1 MEKIYMEKNN
11 NNKESFWKKLFKS
24 NTSVVLS
31 FTLAIVSILSLVA
44 VGFNQVSFAVPDIT
58 SNLQAPFVTKDVDN
72 STDRI
77 IGLNNNF
84 PVTAFYTS
92 SNIPVFCLEYN
103 IEFKGGSTYQDGGEV
118 TDYGLLYLT
127 ANLYPNKKLKDAS
140 GNELD
145 YRAQTWITQTA
156 IWVYLKKAGDTQNSQ
171 LTDEKINQIQGETSL
186 GKWDPTGGLET
197 TKYYESDKPIYSTF
211 GITSLINTALANRS
225 KPNKSMAITKSTD
238 AISLT
243 ADGKYYQTGLF
254 TVTGSVSAEALGT
267 YKGYSLSLN
276 GAPNGTII
284 VGENGSTV
292 DDLNN
297 ISPSTKF
304 YVRIPKDK
312 VTEEK
317 QTITVNV
324 NGKFNSYEGRK
335 FVSPGDQTITT
346 VQTKDTVVAAGTSF
360 EIVGSPDTGMSTAQ
374 SIYFIGLIVLL
385 SGVGIIYANVK
396 PAKSN

>member
-11 NNKESFWKKLFKS
+11 NKESFWNKLFKN
-24 NTSVVLS
+24 NTSIVLS
-31 FTLAIVSILSLVA
+31 FVLAIVSILSLVA

-58 SNLQAPFVTKDVDN
+58 SNLQAPFVTKDVD
-72 STDRI
+72 TTKRI
-77 IGLNNNF
+77 IGTNNRF
-84 PVTAFYTS
+84 PVDPFYTEKD
-92 SNIPVFCLEYN
+92 IPVFCLEYN
-103 IEFKGGSTYQDGGEV
+103 INFQGGSTYQDGGEV

-156 IWVYLKKAGDTQNSQ
+156 IWIYLKKAGDAQNSN
-171 LTDEKINQIQGETSL
+171 LTDEQIGQIQGETSL
-186 GKWDPTGGLET
+186 EDGGSSAGLGA

-211 GITSLINTALANRS
+211 GITSLINTALTNRN

-243 ADGKYYQTGLF
+243 ADEKYYQTGLF
-254 TVTGSVSAEALGT
+254 TVTGSVSAQALGT
-267 YKGYSLSLN
+267 YNGYSLSLN
-276 GAPNGTII
+276 GAPSGTII
-284 VGENGSTV
+284 VGENGSII

-304 YVRIPKDK
+304 YIRIPKDK

-346 VQTKDTVVAAGTSF
+346 VQTKDSVVAAGTSF